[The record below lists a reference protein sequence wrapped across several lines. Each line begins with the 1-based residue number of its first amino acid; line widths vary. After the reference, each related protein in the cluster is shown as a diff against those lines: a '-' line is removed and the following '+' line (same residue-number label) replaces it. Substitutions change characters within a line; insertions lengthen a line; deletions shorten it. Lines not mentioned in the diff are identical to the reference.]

1 MKCKDCCDFHNGM
14 CTCIG
19 EDNCAFPVTPE
30 SECVLDSEIDNM
42 EQEPAEEIRM
52 PFPGMKW
59 EDVKRRWADET
70 GAYFE
75 MKDGTILHSANGID
89 WVKVEREAFRAE
101 ADEAEQAEEHLPGD
115 EPEEDKEAFYGK
127 EQDAEKLALC
137 RHIMEMSD
145 AIKRVAPYHIRT
157 KCDDPNDNTKREWSL
172 SLDLQSPTVLLSLPI
187 RKRLCEIML
196 AADQLVISAMPKENV
211 TRFSFVVND
220 LWM

>member
-1 MKCKDCCDFHNGM
+1 MICKDCHDYCGGK
-14 CTCIG
+14 CTAMG
-19 EDNCAFPVTPE
+19 EDFVFPVSPE
-30 SECVLDSEIDNM
+30 DECVLDYGL
-42 EQEPAEEIRM
+42 EQLTQEANNVRM
-52 PFPGMKW
+52 PFPDMKVG
-59 EDVKRRWADET
+59 DVKRRWADET

-75 MKDGTILHSANGID
+75 MKDGTILHSTNGID
-89 WVKVEREAFRAE
+89 WVKAEAEAFSTE
-101 ADEAEQAEEHLPGD
+101 ADEAEQDEEYLPGD
-115 EPEEDKEAFYGK
+115 EPEEDEEEFFGK

-145 AIKRVAPYHIRT
+145 GIKRVAPYHIRT
-157 KCDDPNDNTKREWSL
+157 KCDDPNDNAQREWSL